1 MYKKQLLQSAADVT
15 PAAVT
20 TLVGVFEAGVV
31 PGEPLLTLKAAGAA
45 RNIPIFK
52 LRKAAKQGA
61 FPIYR
66 VGNGRALCRLSEV
79 DAAIN
84 ASRDGGVQ

>member
-1 MYKKQLLQSAADVT
+1 MQSAADVT

-20 TLVGVFEAGVV
+20 TPADVFEAGVV

-52 LRKAAKQGA
+52 LRRAAKQGA
-61 FPIYR
+61 FPVYR
-66 VGNGRALCRLSEV
+66 IGNGRALVRLSEI
-79 DAAIN
+79 DLAIE
-84 ASRDGGVQ
+84 ASRDGGTQ